1 MNRLEFLGALERAL
15 MDIPEEEREE
25 ALNYYN
31 DYLADAGVENEK
43 EAIESLGMPEQIAQ
57 SIRADL
63 NGRGDAGEFTEQGF
77 YGGEKRYVPSR
88 SVKEGGKENSGA
100 GMSGGSLE
108 GAISAKEKKKYNGWK
123 VLAIVLLCVLLAPIC
138 LPLAAGIFAAAL
150 GLVIAALGLFIG
162 IIVLLAA
169 VFLAG
174 FAVLLAGILVGIG
187 GLSRLFFNP
196 AGALVTTGA
205 GILMTAA
212 GLFLML
218 VFGWLFVKSTVFVFR
233 GLVNLCRK
241 PFHKRKG
248 AAV

>member
-100 GMSGGSLE
+100 STGSSLE
-108 GAISAKEKKKYNGWK
+108 DAISAKEKKKYNGWK

-138 LPLAAGIFAAAL
+138 LPLAAGIFAAAF
-150 GLVIAALGLFIG
+150 GLAIAVLGLFIG
-162 IIVLLAA
+162 IIVFLAA

-196 AGALVTTGA
+196 AGALVATGA

-218 VFGWLFVKSTVFVFR
+218 VFGWLFVKSTVLVFR